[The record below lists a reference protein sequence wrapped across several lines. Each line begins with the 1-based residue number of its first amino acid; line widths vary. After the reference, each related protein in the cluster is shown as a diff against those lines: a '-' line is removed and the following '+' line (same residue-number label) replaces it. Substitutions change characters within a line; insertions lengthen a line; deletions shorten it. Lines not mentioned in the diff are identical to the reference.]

1 MSTDLTTRE
10 QFPAPLFT
18 PTPQAAQ
25 RMLEFFTAQINNP
38 HTRRAYLNAARR
50 FAAWCQ
56 DHRIGQLAEVQPVHV
71 AAFIQDLQGQLAPA
85 TVKQHLAA
93 LRVLFDWLVT
103 GQVLELNPA
112 HAVRGPKYSLKTG
125 KTPVLTAE
133 EARALLDSIRTG
145 RTVQHGDGTETGEP
159 LLVGLRDRAL
169 IGAMVYT
176 FARVSA
182 VLRMRVQR
190 GGSGRTDGLG
200 APLNRILGT
209 NSRLVQ

>member
-1 MSTDLTTRE
+1 MSAELNITPSTE
-10 QFPAPLFT
+10 QHPAPLFT
-18 PTPQAAQ
+18 PTPQAAR
-25 RMLEFFTAQINNP
+25 RMLEFFTAQLNNP

-56 DHRIGQLAEVQPVHV
+56 QHLIGRLAEVQPVHV

-125 KTPVLTAE
+125 KTPVLTADRSPLL
-133 EARALLDSIRTG
+133 ARQHPGPSEPCSTATAPRPRNLWGNPCWLVCATG
-145 RTVQHGDGTETGEP
+145 RS
-159 LLVGLRDRAL
+159 
-169 IGAMVYT
+169 
-176 FARVSA
+176 SA
-182 VLRMRVQR
+182 PWFTP
-190 GGSGRTDGLG
+190 SPAS
-200 APLNRILGT
+200 APFC
-209 NSRLVQ
+209 V